1 MTFSTQRTVDKVS
14 EHLLTSHMERQALET
29 GDDGLWN
36 KRETKVS
43 LKIWE
48 KQMLSDAELGIMN
61 NYI

>member
-1 MTFSTQRTVDKVS
+1 
-14 EHLLTSHMERQALET
+14 MERQALET